1 MSFHKPMSL
10 VASSCIFALSLVG
23 CNVGP
28 EEWEGEAAEERMGVE
43 QQEVCSRPA
52 DYLWEEPDS
61 ANVKKALTVARD
73 QICKPVIAGGSGPDG
88 FDSVGL
94 PYFAYS
100 QAGFNVSRVS
110 VSTLSSWGR
119 TVRFAERRPGDLIIY
134 RSCAAGNI
142 AHVSIYMGH
151 NKNTGAPQEVEA
163 HILNGSVRLFDSSNP
178 SPCLIASSVVR
189 VQG

>member
-1 MSFHKPMSL
+1 MSFHKRMSL
-10 VASSCIFALSLVG
+10 VASSCIFALSIVG
-23 CNVGP
+23 CNAGP
-28 EEWEGEAAEERMGVE
+28 EVSEGEPAEERMGVE

-52 DYLWEEPDS
+52 DYPWEEPDS

-73 QICKPVIAGGSGPDG
+73 QICKPFVVGGSGPDG

-110 VSTLSSWGR
+110 VSNLGTWGR
-119 TVRFAERRPGDLIIY
+119 TVSFAERRPGDLIIY
-134 RSCAAGNI
+134 RACAAGNI
-142 AHVSIYMGH
+142 AHVSIYMGRD
-151 NKNTGAPQEVEA
+151 KNTGAPQEVEA
-163 HILNGSVRLFDSSNP
+163 HVSNANVRLFDSSNP
-178 SPCLIASSVVR
+178 SPCLFVSSVVR